1 MEARQGRPLPISASA
16 VQRGGTMEDIED
28 SDAKGAPR
36 RSWKQD
42 PDRVRA
48 EIIEVARAA
57 FAQKGLS
64 GTRIE
69 EIAARMSTSKRM
81 IYYYFGDKEG
91 LYREVLAEAYRRI
104 RRAEEALDL
113 EHLDPVAAL
122 RQIAEFT
129 FENHAAQ
136 EDFIRLVMI
145 ENVHKG
151 AHMPGTED
159 MSGQNVSAIRLL
171 EDIYARGCAAGLFR
185 IGLSPLELHW
195 HISALSYFNVSNR
208 ATFSKIFGEDLFGE
222 EGQSRLK
229 RHVSDSVVRF
239 VLRSERIP
247 EFETP

>member
-1 MEARQGRPLPISASA
+1 
-16 VQRGGTMEDIED
+16 MEDGGDRETT
-28 SDAKGAPR
+28 GLPR

-69 EIAARMSTSKRM
+69 EIAARISTSKRM

-145 ENVHKG
+145 ENVHEG
-151 AHMPGTED
+151 AHMPDTEE

-171 EDIYARGCAAGLFR
+171 EDIYSRGCAAGLFR
-185 IGLSPLELHW
+185 TGLSPLELHW

-208 ATFSKIFGEDLFGE
+208 ATFSKIFGGELFGA
-222 EGQSRLK
+222 EGQARLK
-229 RHVSDSVVRF
+229 RHVGDCVIRLVLKSDR
-239 VLRSERIP
+239 LP
-247 EFETP
+247 EFEDHSQG